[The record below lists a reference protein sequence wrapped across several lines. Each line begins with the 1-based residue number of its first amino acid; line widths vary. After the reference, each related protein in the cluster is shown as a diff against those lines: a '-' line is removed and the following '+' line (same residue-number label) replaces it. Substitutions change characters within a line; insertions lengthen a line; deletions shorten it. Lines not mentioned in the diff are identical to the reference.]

1 MGDAEKLKQA
11 VYALY
16 APTSP
21 AKTRGE
27 ANAWL
32 MSFTATFPA
41 WEAARTA
48 LSDPDE
54 KVQFIGANMFKMK
67 VCSEWHS
74 LPEGAK
80 AQIYGVLKEVVGK
93 IPVGAPDGFMRL
105 TAASK
110 QLCLALAAAAVRSGA
125 LESFATDALT
135 LAKDPSGKG
144 AAVAIEL
151 LIALPQELLE
161 RTTAQAPS
169 GDGGPMTLASSAPTL
184 KRVQSG
190 EGAMLEG
197 RPELRGLLPQVLQL
211 LTAVVEHFG
220 AGSGPEH
227 AECVTQCL
235 KCLEKWNSLEM
246 GYSLVMLADSFPA
259 LLQCVL
265 GAFTSPVEPLV
276 VAAADAFVELL
287 SSNNT
292 VLSVG
297 VERQVCLRIALGLPW
312 AFPDPAIALP
322 LPCPCPSLALPLPCP
337 CPCHWSPLLAAE
349 DRGLHPSSGCID
361 PSDLEPSATRRRP
374 ATCERGGRRRRRD
387 NERVPVPLLPRP
399 LRLC

>member
-1 MGDAEKLKQA
+1 MQGDAEKLKQA

-227 AECVTQCL
+227 SECVTQCL

-287 SSNNT
+287 ASNNT

-297 VERQVCLRIALGLPW
+297 VERQVSAHCPGLSLGLPFPCHRP
-312 AFPDPAIALP
+312 ALALPSPCPDPAIALP
-322 LPCPCPSLALPLPCP
+322 FPCHCPALVLPPPFPL
-337 CPCHWSPLLAAE
+337 PCHWSPLLAAE
-349 DRGLHPSSGCID
+349 DR
-361 PSDLEPSATRRRP
+361 
-374 ATCERGGRRRRRD
+374 
-387 NERVPVPLLPRP
+387 
-399 LRLC
+399 

>member
-1 MGDAEKLKQA
+1 MPSVTRFQVVHDAEGSHDGASRTARNMGDAEKLKQA

-322 LPCPCPSLALPLPCP
+322 LPCPCPALALATGHRC
-337 CPCHWSPLLAAE
+337 LL
-349 DRGLHPSSGCID
+349 
-361 PSDLEPSATRRRP
+361 
-374 ATCERGGRRRRRD
+374 
-387 NERVPVPLLPRP
+387 
-399 LRLC
+399 LRTADCTPHHC

>member
-1 MGDAEKLKQA
+1 VFYTPGVTTRLMPSVTRFQVVHDHEFRSPRRRLLARTARKYHMGDAEKLKQA

-80 AQIYGVLKEVVGK
+80 AQIYGV
-93 IPVGAPDGFMRL
+93 
-105 TAASK
+105 SK

-322 LPCPCPSLALPLPCP
+322 LPCPCPALALPLPCP
-337 CPCHWSPLLAAE
+337 CPALALPLPLPLVTAA
-349 DRGLHPSSGCID
+349 C
-361 PSDLEPSATRRRP
+361 
-374 ATCERGGRRRRRD
+374 C
-387 NERVPVPLLPRP
+387 
-399 LRLC
+399 